1 MNSFEWTFELRF
13 TVALALGFL
22 VGLERESTGVERK
35 STVFAGVRTY
45 SLISLYGFA
54 CGWLYHINVA
64 LALPVGMIS
73 IASLVLLSYYAKLRG
88 GRLGWTS
95 EVAALLTF
103 LVGAL
108 ALLTD
113 IWVSMA
119 LAIISTL
126 LLSEKAEVESYVER
140 LNKSE
145 FLAVIKFILVTAII
159 LPVLPN
165 QEYTPFK
172 LNPTAIWKIV
182 ILVSSL
188 GFVGYLLMKKFGG
201 SRGMWLSGLL
211 GGIVS
216 STAVS
221 VSAGRI
227 ARRTPERSGGALQA
241 ALLASSM
248 MHLRV
253 LALIWFLDPAY
264 VPYLWW
270 KLAILAGIGI
280 IMAPRFLTHD
290 ATPKEIAEVE
300 TLQNPFEI
308 KPAMFFAVFFVL
320 ISVVTILIRNMF
332 GTAGLLAL
340 SALVGVTDINPF
352 ILSLINNSTAVEP
365 LVVSA
370 VIIATMSNTVAAGSY
385 FGAQLQ
391 HRSVR
396 NETFFRYG
404 LWALLH
410 VPFVIFF

>member
-1 MNSFEWTFELRF
+1 MNAFEWTFEMRF

-54 CGWLYHINVA
+54 CGWLYHINVVM
-64 LALPVGMIS
+64 ALPLGMAS
-73 IASLVLLSYYAKLRG
+73 IAALVLLSYYAKLRG
-88 GRLGWTS
+88 GRMGWTS
-95 EVAALLTF
+95 EVAALITF

-126 LLSEKAEVESYVER
+126 LLSEKAEVENYVER

-159 LPVLPN
+159 LPVVPN
-165 QEYTPFK
+165 QEYTQFK
-172 LNPTAIWKIV
+172 LNPAAIWKTV

-248 MHLRV
+248 MHLRI
-253 LALIWFLDPAY
+253 LALIWFLNPVY

-270 KLAILAGIGI
+270 KLGLLAGIGI
-280 IMAPRFLTHD
+280 VMAPRILTRV
-290 ATPKEIAEVE
+290 ATASDIAEVE

-308 KPAMFFAVFFVL
+308 KPAMVFAIFFVA
-320 ISVVTILIRNMF
+320 ISVVTTVIRNSF
-332 GTAGLLAL
+332 GSAGVLAL
-340 SALVGVTDINPF
+340 SAIVGVTDINPF
-352 ILSLINNSTAVEP
+352 ILSLINNPAIERLFISAI
-365 LVVSA
+365 VV
-370 VIIATMSNTVAAGSY
+370 ATMSNTIAAGVY
-385 FGAQLQ
+385 FGSQLQ
-391 HRSVR
+391 DKRIR
-396 NETFFRYG
+396 TETFFRYG
-404 LWALLH
+404 IWALLH
-410 VPFVIFF
+410 IPFVFF

>member
-1 MNSFEWTFELRF
+1 MNAFEWTFELRF

-54 CGWLYHINVA
+54 CGWLYHINVV

-113 IWVSMA
+113 VWVAMA
-119 LAIISTL
+119 LAIVTTL
-126 LLSEKAEVESYVER
+126 LLSEKSEVESYVER

-145 FLAVIKFILVTAII
+145 FLAVVKFILVTAII

-165 QEYTPFK
+165 AEYTQFK

-188 GFVGYLLMKKFGG
+188 GFVGYMLMKKFGG

-227 ARRTPERSGGALQA
+227 ARRTPEHSGGALQA
-241 ALLASSM
+241 ALLASSV
-248 MHLRV
+248 MHLRI
-253 LALIWFLDPAY
+253 LALIWFLNPTY

-270 KLAILAGIGI
+270 KLGALAGIGMV
-280 IMAPRFLTHD
+280 MAPRILTRD
-290 ATPKEIAEVE
+290 STAKEIAEVE

-308 KPAMFFAVFFVL
+308 KPAMFFAVFFVV
-320 ISVVTILIRNMF
+320 ISVVTMIIRNSF
-332 GTAGLLAL
+332 GNAGVLVL
-340 SALVGVTDINPF
+340 SGIVGVTDINPF
-352 ILSLINNSTAVEP
+352 ILSLINNPGIER
-365 LVVSA
+365 LFISA
-370 VIIATMSNTVAAGSY
+370 IVIATMSNTIAAGAY
-385 FGAQLQ
+385 FGGQLQ
-391 HRSVR
+391 NKSIR
-396 NETFFRYG
+396 NETFLRYG
-404 LWALLH
+404 IWALLH
-410 VPFVIFF
+410 IPFVFF

>member
-1 MNSFEWTFELRF
+1 MNAFEWTFELRF

-73 IASLVLLSYYAKLRG
+73 IAALVLVSYYAKLRG

-126 LLSEKAEVESYVER
+126 LLSEKAEIENYVER

-165 QEYTPFK
+165 HEYSQFK
-172 LNPTAIWKIV
+172 LNPTTVWKIV

-227 ARRTPERSGGALQA
+227 ARRTPEHSGGALQA
-241 ALLASSM
+241 ALLASSV
-248 MHLRV
+248 MHLRI
-253 LALIWFLDPAY
+253 LALIWFLNPVY
-264 VPYLWW
+264 VTYLWW
-270 KLAILAGIGI
+270 KLVLLAGVGI
-280 IMAPRFLTHD
+280 VMAPRILTRET
-290 ATPKEIAEVE
+290 TPKEIAEVE

-308 KPAMFFAVFFVL
+308 KPAMAFAVFFVL
-320 ISVVTILIRNMF
+320 ISVATMLIRDAF
-332 GTAGLLAL
+332 GSAGVLAL
-340 SALVGVTDINPF
+340 SGLVGVTDINPF
-352 ILSLINNSTAVEP
+352 ILSLINNPSIERLT
-365 LVVSA
+365 VSA
-370 VIIATMSNTVAAGSY
+370 VIVATMSNTIAAGVY
-385 FGAQLQ
+385 FGGQLQ
-391 HRSVR
+391 TKSIR
-396 NETFFRYG
+396 NETFLRYSI
-404 LWALLH
+404 WALAHL
-410 VPFVIFF
+410 PFIFL